1 MPFSSSRALL
11 SRHLGRLRQGLDDLG
26 EQLREAA
33 ARAVGRSAGD
43 AVSEAVHAALGG
55 PGGQARPAPA
65 PAHGLTRHPS
75 SWDAADD
82 PSWWGE
88 AEEVGPGGQLADDD
102 LGDRRYFDH
111 YPERDEGPV
120 APGGQHSARWA
131 RAVAAGLQAAAWWVQ
146 RHPGRAS
153 LLAALAVGAAAGL
166 VSLLGHAAGAA
177 GLVASALGLA
187 CLADLARSLGALL
200 GGGPGR

>member
-1 MPFSSSRALL
+1 MPFSSSRASL

-26 EQLREAA
+26 GQLREAA

-55 PGGQARPAPA
+55 PGGQLRPAPA
-65 PAHGLTRHPS
+65 PTHGLTRHPS
-75 SWDAADD
+75 SWEEADD
-82 PSWWGE
+82 PSWWRE

-102 LGDRRYFDH
+102 FGDGRYFSS
-111 YPERDEGPV
+111 YPERDK
-120 APGGQHSARWA
+120 APTAPQDQHSGCWP
-131 RAVAAGLQAAAWWVQ
+131 RAFAAGLQAAAWWVQ

-166 VSLLGHAAGAA
+166 LSLLGHAAGAA

-187 CLADLARSLGALL
+187 CLADLARSLSALL